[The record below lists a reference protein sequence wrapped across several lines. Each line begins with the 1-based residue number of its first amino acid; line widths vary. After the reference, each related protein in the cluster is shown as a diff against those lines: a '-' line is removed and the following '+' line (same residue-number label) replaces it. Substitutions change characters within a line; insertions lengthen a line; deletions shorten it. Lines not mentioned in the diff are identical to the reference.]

1 LIIPID
7 GMIKHFKMFNH
18 LKSSYKDL
26 WNKIDKSNFID
37 DDFKSKINL
46 LNLDLNQRI
55 QQSPNNATNAPK
67 LYNML
72 RVIYYLLP
80 LAPYV
85 GDTESFQKSYEKSY
99 AKITKFNTDVVEQVK
114 THILN
119 VEYGD
124 ILKIIDELD
133 NLKEP

>member
-1 LIIPID
+1 
-7 GMIKHFKMFNH
+7 MIKHFKMFNY

>member
-1 LIIPID
+1 
-7 GMIKHFKMFNH
+7 MIKHFKMFNH